1 MKTIRVA
8 EYKYTGKPLN
18 WAISAW
24 TGLFNPGT
32 PRYSH
37 TEIWIP
43 DENGLFGGYDGHLH
57 GGYEGQYFGE
67 CFTSTMRGDW
77 NGTVIRPAS
86 EVLTHSRRWDYF
98 ELEVEDVDYKEA
110 VHLARVAAA
119 NNDGYDSPGLVSFF
133 LPIRFGSGTKDICSE
148 VALDFLRWCGIF
160 TKDKMPS
167 PRRLAAWIM
176 QLGFKPIPLLSD
188 SNRYHF

>member
-110 VHLARVAAA
+110 VHLARVAAQTTMDTIVLGWCRSSFLYGLGVA
-119 NNDGYDSPGLVSFF
+119 QRTYAQRWHLTSYDGVAYSPKT
-133 LPIRFGSGTKDICSE
+133 RCH
-148 VALDFLRWCGIF
+148 LRGDWLRG
-160 TKDKMPS
+160 
-167 PRRLAAWIM
+167 
-176 QLGFKPIPLLSD
+176 
-188 SNRYHF
+188 